1 MKRIAR
7 AARWPLIVVL
17 GIVAGYLLLVGAYLL
32 PVEPMARNVRA
43 SVPAL
48 NGEWGQED
56 AYEQL
61 IRGYVPTQLDNS
73 TDAVMMLAA
82 VHESE
87 KSPFVQAA
95 EGCNYGGDSTSFAAL
110 MAYAQG
116 EALDSVAVAR
126 YWHGYLVLLKPLLL
140 GMSYLDIRML
150 LMLVQGALL
159 LAVVAGLCRRRLGF
173 LVPAFGVSLIFITPS
188 VTGFSLQFST
198 SLCTLLAAMIA
209 LLYLPRKRLQQN
221 GLQRLFLITG
231 MVVCYVDYLT
241 YPIAT
246 LGMPLCLCPFLLEQ
260 KDGKAQ
266 LRCFAS
272 CCLCWAAG
280 YFGMWAGK
288 WVIAGLLSDEPW
300 FWANLVAK
308 IRQRSAGESDQTA
321 ISYLD
326 VLVSQ
331 LRPFAKRAYLLA
343 FAALAAGWLLALWLR
358 RRQPSQPF
366 HKAERLVL
374 ALTALLPFAWYFFTQ
389 NHSFNHAFFTSRALS
404 VSAFAAGCL
413 LMMPLKRK

>member
-61 IRGYVPTQLDNS
+61 VKGYVPTQLDNS

-95 EGCNYGGDSTSFAAL
+95 EGCNYGGDGTSFAAL

-159 LAVVAGLCRRRLGF
+159 LAVVAGLCRRGLGF
-173 LVPAFGVSLIFITPS
+173 LVPAFGVALIFITPS

-209 LLYLPRKRLQQN
+209 LLYLPQKRLQQN

-260 KDGKAQ
+260 K
-266 LRCFAS
+266 
-272 CCLCWAAG
+272 
-280 YFGMWAGK
+280 
-288 WVIAGLLSDEPW
+288 
-300 FWANLVAK
+300 
-308 IRQRSAGESDQTA
+308 
-321 ISYLD
+321 
-326 VLVSQ
+326 
-331 LRPFAKRAYLLA
+331 
-343 FAALAAGWLLALWLR
+343 
-358 RRQPSQPF
+358 
-366 HKAERLVL
+366 
-374 ALTALLPFAWYFFTQ
+374 
-389 NHSFNHAFFTSRALS
+389 
-404 VSAFAAGCL
+404 
-413 LMMPLKRK
+413 